1 MEAPSLS
8 LDILNMLSGLLRR
21 PFAELYLTYPGA
33 ALRLSAAIFTTIV
46 HDRIAQSWK
55 ARDSQSRSNWEQ
67 IAVILL
73 AGVQVVLDIFLE
85 AQRCLLFTT
94 RTTWKLIVMVG
105 NFFDIEIIVHSSF
118 PPERVKLIVAQ
129 AYYAIICNAFF
140 FVSSSIPL
148 STYSVS
154 LRVSV
159 STPAVIC
166 P

>member
-1 MEAPSLS
+1 
-8 LDILNMLSGLLRR
+8 MLSGLLRR
-21 PFAELYLTYPGA
+21 PFADLYLTYPGA
-33 ALRLSAAIFTTIV
+33 ALRLSAAIFITVV
-46 HDRIAQSWK
+46 HDKIAQSWK
-55 ARDSQSRSNWEQ
+55 ARDCQSRSNWEQ

-73 AGVQVVLDIFLE
+73 AGVQVALDLFLE

-140 FVSSSIPL
+140 SVSSSIPL

-159 STPAVIC
+159 STPAVTC
-166 P
+166 PRKLT

>member
-1 MEAPSLS
+1 
-8 LDILNMLSGLLRR
+8 MLSGLLRR

-46 HDRIAQSWK
+46 HDRITQSWK

-67 IAVILL
+67 IAAILL
-73 AGVQVVLDIFLE
+73 AGVQVALETFLE
-85 AQRCLLFTT
+85 AQRCLLITT
-94 RTTWKLIVMVG
+94 RTTWKLILMVG
-105 NFFDIEIIVHSSF
+105 NSFDVEIIVHSSF
-118 PPERVKLIVAQ
+118 PPERVKLNVAQ

-140 FVSSSIPL
+140 SVSSSIPL

-166 P
+166 PRKFT